1 MYKHFLKANKWDETY
16 KLKSSTKNNN
26 KIIRMWNISWKRNY
40 IREDKHWS
48 VLRSFEEKKMFCLK
62 TNKLSNIPHVYH
74 HTPGMIRRNDT
85 VEKRQDFFP
94 RWNNIQDGKQSFKA
108 SVPSLRIAS
117 SIFMT
122 YTIGRNIFWMNILV
136 LMHLE
141 FDDKFVK
148 K

>member
-1 MYKHFLKANKWDETY
+1 MKK
-16 KLKSSTKNNN
+16 KL
-26 KIIRMWNISWKRNY
+26 
-40 IREDKHWS
+40 REDKHWS
-48 VLRSFEEKKMFCLK
+48 VLWSFEEKKMFCLK

-94 RWNNIQDGKQSFKA
+94 RWNNIQDGKA

-122 YTIGRNIFWMNILV
+122 HTMGWNVLKSRGPILRVMWSETRSVCVVLSNQGRVF
-136 LMHLE
+136 
-141 FDDKFVK
+141 KFCRSHVTLFFIK
-148 K
+148 LRL